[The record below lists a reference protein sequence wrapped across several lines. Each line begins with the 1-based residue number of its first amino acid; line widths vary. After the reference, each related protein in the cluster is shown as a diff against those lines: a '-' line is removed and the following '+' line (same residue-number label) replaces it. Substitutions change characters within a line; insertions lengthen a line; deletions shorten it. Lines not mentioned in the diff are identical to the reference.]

1 MCQVILLYGYL
12 EPNKHTRFLFYAD
25 YNTAWKPFFFAYNR
39 RKISGK
45 KFFLAIFSS
54 VYAGLRDFGAYF
66 LGFFEKWVLTNQQ
79 TNRIMQ
85 DVTTNQQTTVQARK
99 KI

>member
-54 VYAGLRDFGAYF
+54 VYAGLRALESVF
-66 LGFFEKWVLTNQQ
+66 LGFFEKRGLTS
-79 TNRIMQ
+79 
-85 DVTTNQQTTVQARK
+85 
-99 KI
+99 